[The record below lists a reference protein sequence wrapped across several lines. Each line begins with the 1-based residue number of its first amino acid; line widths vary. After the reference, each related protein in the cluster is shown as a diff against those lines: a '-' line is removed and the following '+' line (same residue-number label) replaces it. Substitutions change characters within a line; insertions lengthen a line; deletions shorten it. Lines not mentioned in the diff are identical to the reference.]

1 MNETTAAAD
10 KNGKVLVIDDN
21 ALTLNAMGMALCDD
35 FTVAEARSGEEG
47 LELLAGFEPDIVL
60 LDIEMDGID
69 GYETCRRLRER
80 HDMPVI
86 FVSSHDTLEERLH
99 AFDSGGDDFIV
110 KPFDAEVLHRKV
122 CRMFELL
129 ARHERLA
136 EEKKTSDQI
145 AMGFLQSI
153 GETGVLL
160 NFIRSNLGCI
170 DYAELAER
178 LLAAVREY
186 GVNCHVQVR
195 HADGAVSMTPHGPA
209 TPLEASILDQ
219 SAGLGRMFQF
229 KRRFVVN
236 YPLVSILI
244 LQLPEDNEIAGRMRD
259 NIAILAENAEA
270 IAETIGVR
278 KESAIRAEALQA
290 AALNSYQAIDD
301 VRSLY
306 RQQQVD
312 TRILLDQLI
321 KEVEDTYLFLGLT
334 ENQEHTVSATMRRG
348 AEQILQLFA
357 LSEEL
362 DRRFAGVLESLA
374 PTKQPAETW

>member
-21 ALTLNAMGMALCDD
+21 LVTLNAMSMALCDD
-35 FTVAEARSGEEG
+35 FTVEEARSGEEG

-80 HDMPVI
+80 HEMPVI
-86 FVSSHDTLEERLH
+86 FVSSHDTLEERLL

-122 CRMFELL
+122 VRMVEIRS
-129 ARHERLA
+129 RHERLA
-136 EEKKTSDQI
+136 AEKSCADRM

-170 DYAELAER
+170 DYGELAKR
-178 LLAAVREY
+178 LTAATLEY
-186 GVNCHVQVR
+186 GVEGHVQVR
-195 HADGAVSMTPHGPA
+195 HAEGAVSMTPHGPA

-236 YPLVSILI
+236 YPLVSIMI
-244 LQLPEDNEIAGRMRD
+244 LNLPDDDAVAGRMRD

-270 IAETIGVR
+270 IAETIGMR
-278 KESAIRAEALQA
+278 KESAQRAEAMQS
-290 AALNSYQAIDD
+290 AALASYQAIEE
-301 VRSLY
+301 VRNLY
-306 RQQQVD
+306 RQQQAD
-312 TRILLDQLI
+312 TRILLDELI
-321 KEVEDTYLFLGLT
+321 DKVEDTYVYLGLT
-334 ENQEHTVSATMRRG
+334 ETQEHTLSATVRRG
-348 AEQILQLFA
+348 SDEILRLFA
-357 LSEEL
+357 TGEEL
-362 DRRFAGVLESLA
+362 DHRLDRILASLK
-374 PTKQPAETW
+374 PGGQSTEVW